1 MIRFRYARLFVHVL
15 CLGLW
20 LQSCKSPSTKTPP
33 LEGTIGR
40 RGMVVSTHPL
50 ASDVGLA
57 ILQKGG
63 NAADAAVAT
72 FFALAVVY
80 PEAGNLGG
88 GGFAVYRW
96 KDGGIGS
103 LDFREKAP
111 GKAHR
116 DMYLDAKGDPIQRLS
131 LRGHLAS
138 GVPGSVDG
146 MVQLH
151 ARLGTLPWKDVVQP
165 AIDLARQGYVLT
177 DLAANNLNRSK
188 ADMVAANVYDIPLVR
203 QDRPWQ
209 KGDTLRHPD
218 LARTLERVRDQG
230 REGFY
235 TGPTAELIAQ
245 EMAAGQGLITKEDLA
260 AYQATWRRPITT
272 QYRGKYRI
280 ISMPPSSSGGI
291 ALAQLMQG
299 AENYPL
305 GKWGH
310 NQPQTVHTMIELERR
325 VYADRATHL
334 GDLDFYPV
342 PVAMLLDR
350 AYNKGRNANI
360 DPKAKTP
367 SQQIKEGKVDR
378 IESTETT
385 HFSVADAEGNAIAL
399 TTTINSYF
407 GSKVLVKGGGFFMNN
422 EMDDFSV
429 KPGVPNQF
437 GLVGGAANAI
447 VPNKRMLSAMTP
459 TIVEKNGKLF
469 LVVGTPGGSTI
480 ITGVFQVILNVI
492 DHGMTM
498 QEAVNAKRFHH
509 QWLPDNVLVE
519 KGALSDQTRQ
529 ALQQRGH
536 VLADIGML
544 CKVDAIRVRP
554 DGSYEGAADHTRSD
568 GKAAGW

>member
-1 MIRFRYARLFVHVL
+1 MKFRTSLLVVRVLF
-15 CLGLW
+15 CW
-20 LQSCKSPSTKTPP
+20 LLVQSCQTRTTKTPAV
-33 LEGTIGR
+33 EGSIGR

-63 NAADAAVAT
+63 NAADASIAT

-96 KDGGIGS
+96 KDGAIGS

-111 GKAHR
+111 GKASR
-116 DMYLDAKGDPIQRLS
+116 DMYLDEKGDPIKSLS

-138 GVPGSVDG
+138 GVPGAVDG

-151 ARLGTLPWKDVVQP
+151 KRLGSLSWRELVQP
-165 AIDLARQGYVLT
+165 AIDLAYSGYVLT
-177 DLAANNLNRSK
+177 ESAANNLNRTK
-188 ADMVAANVYDIPLVR
+188 NDMVAANVYDIPLVR
-203 QDRPWQ
+203 KDRPWQ

-218 LARTLERVRDQG
+218 LARSLERVRDQG

-235 TGPTAELIAQ
+235 AGQTAELIAQ
-245 EMAAGQGLITKEDLA
+245 EMAAGKGLITKEDLA
-260 AYQATWRRPITT
+260 AYQSAWRTPVVSTFR
-272 QYRGKYRI
+272 RKYRI

-291 ALAQLMQG
+291 ALIQLMQG
-299 AENYPL
+299 AENYPFA
-305 GKWGH
+305 KWGH

-334 GDLDFYPV
+334 GDQDFYKV

-350 AYNKGRNANI
+350 NYNKNRNASIN
-360 DPKAKTP
+360 PMTKTP
-367 SQQIKEGKVDR
+367 SQQIKEGQVDR

-385 HFSVADAEGNAIAL
+385 HFSVVDGAGNAIAL
-399 TTTINSYF
+399 TTTINSYY
-407 GSKVLVKGGGFFMNN
+407 GSKVLVKGAGFFMNN

-437 GLVGGAANAI
+437 GLVGGVANSIA
-447 VPNKRMLSAMTP
+447 PNKRMLSAMTP

-480 ITGVFQVILNVI
+480 ITGVYQVILNVI

-519 KGALSDQTRQ
+519 KGAFNEATRQ
-529 ALQQRGH
+529 ELVNKGH
-536 VLADIGML
+536 VLVEIGVL